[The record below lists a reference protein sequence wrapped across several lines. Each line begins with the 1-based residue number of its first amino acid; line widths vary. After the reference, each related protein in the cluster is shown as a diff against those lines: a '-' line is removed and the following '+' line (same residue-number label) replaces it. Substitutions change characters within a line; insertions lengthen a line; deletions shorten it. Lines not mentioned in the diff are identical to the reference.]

1 MNSIQNTNNV
11 SVKTESAAEL
21 VRELSKLGVF
31 RKKGKKKSKRSSD
44 EEIRQD
50 NEMIGYTRSLGGPQ
64 MRNIPPIQQIT
75 AGMSQQQIEDIQSR
89 NDAAVAALRAEVEQH
104 RSETQSY
111 LPIVSQLVDIAS
123 ERFRGAQEPGAGQR
137 INPFVQSTTIEEIPD
152 ITEERSTKSPSAG
165 APDLSPQRQE
175 TLYAGGDL
183 PEGIPFLQIGDV
195 IPAAMGGGRPFEPQ
209 PKIGGGRRV
218 PLEIKNRDAK
228 AIEKGLQPVPPING
242 TTSAEMKSYYESL
255 MSVLELP
262 VETFKTKRDYHK
274 AINDELD
281 RII

>member
-1 MNSIQNTNNV
+1 M
-11 SVKTESAAEL
+11 
-21 VRELSKLGVF
+21 
-31 RKKGKKKSKRSSD
+31 
-44 EEIRQD
+44 
-50 NEMIGYTRSLGGPQ
+50 
-64 MRNIPPIQQIT
+64 
-75 AGMSQQQIEDIQSR
+75 
-89 NDAAVAALRAEVEQH
+89 EQH
-104 RSETQSY
+104 RSERQSY

-152 ITEERSTKSPSAG
+152 ITEERSTKSPGAG

-175 TLYAGGDL
+175 TLYEGGEL

-218 PLEIKNRDAK
+218 PPKLKARDDK
-228 AIEKGLQPVPPING
+228 AIEIGLPPVPPING
-242 TTSAEMKSYYESL
+242 PTSAEMKSYYESL

-262 VETFKTKRDYHK
+262 VETFKTKRGYYD

-281 RII
+281 RIR